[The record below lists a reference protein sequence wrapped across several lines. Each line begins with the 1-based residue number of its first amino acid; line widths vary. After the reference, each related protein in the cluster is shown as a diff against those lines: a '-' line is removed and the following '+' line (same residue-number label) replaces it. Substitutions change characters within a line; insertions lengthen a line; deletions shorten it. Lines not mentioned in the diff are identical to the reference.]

1 MSGERAIVAVI
12 DDDQRVREA
21 LHGLLETVA
30 LDVELFVS
38 VEDFLGASRSRAPDC
53 IVLDVRLPGPSG
65 LDFQAQLS
73 KANVHTPIVFITGH
87 GDIPMSV
94 RAMKA
99 GAIEFLTKPFR
110 DQELLD
116 AVRSGIERARARR
129 AEQQVVAQLQ
139 QRFAS
144 LTTRERE
151 IVALLAVG
159 RSNKQIAAKWTSA
172 RSPLAFIAGRPC
184 RKWALARSRIWC
196 GLSISWRSHKRKRHP
211 SKRSESRLA
220 I

>member
-116 AVRSGIERARARR
+116 AVRSGIEHDCAGRA
-129 AEQQVVAQLQ
+129 AEQAIAELRD
-139 QRFAS
+139 RFAS
-144 LTTRERE
+144 LTRRERE
-151 IVALLAVG
+151 IM
-159 RSNKQIAAKWTSA
+159 
-172 RSPLAFIAGRPC
+172 AFIATGRC
-184 RKWALARSRIWC
+184 NKRI
-196 GLSISWRSHKRKRHP
+196 
-211 SKRSESRLA
+211 
-220 I
+220 